1 MKRFIELLL
10 IAIGRKDRFDVAPT
24 EEEWESLIETANK
37 QTMIGVAFSAIE
49 RLPKEQRPP
58 RDTIIR
64 QYMFVQHIETR
75 NEKLTESCV
84 KMIKHLHSN
93 GFEACI
99 LK

>member
-49 RLPKEQRPP
+49 RLPKEQRPQA
-58 RDTIIR
+58 IR
-64 QYMFVQHIETR
+64 LSGNICLC
-75 NEKLTESCV
+75 N
-84 KMIKHLHSN
+84 I
-93 GFEACI
+93 
-99 LK
+99 